1 VARPPGRRPLDLG
14 GRRRAR
20 SERRGDAAPAPAVVL
35 TRASGRP
42 GEQQRSGRH
51 TLDAASRSPPRIGL
65 FEDDLRAWQGVWGQD
80 ITSLQFYETDDD
92 RDFVRGA
99 KWGLVPTGGPLW
111 AVRSQQWG
119 DAADWGAGF
128 ADLLRTRF
136 SRSAQWS
143 IIGEDLPEQRNTV
156 TLSDTVADG
165 DGLPAPVVT
174 YRTSENSRSMLAFN
188 LERARESLLA
198 AGAYRVV
205 DMPQVRGSGWH
216 LLGTAVMGDDPSSSV
231 VDRWGQSHDV
241 PNLWIFDGSTWP
253 TSSGMNPTAT
263 IAAFAL
269 RGAERMLALQGGQG
283 HGPR

>member
-1 VARPPGRRPLDLG
+1 
-14 GRRRAR
+14 
-20 SERRGDAAPAPAVVL
+20 VV
-35 TRASGRP
+35 
-42 GEQQRSGRH
+42 
-51 TLDAASRSPPRIGL
+51 
-65 FEDDLRAWQGVWGQD
+65 
-80 ITSLQFYETDDD
+80 
-92 RDFVRGA
+92 
-99 KWGLVPTGGPLW
+99 
-111 AVRSQQWG
+111 
-119 DAADWGAGF
+119 
-128 ADLLRTRF
+128 
-136 SRSAQWS
+136 
-143 IIGEDLPEQRNTV
+143 
-156 TLSDTVADG
+156 DG

-174 YRTSENSRSMLAFN
+174 YRTSENSRRMLAFN

-198 AGAYRVV
+198 AGAYRIV

-269 RGAERMLALQGGQG
+269 RGAERMLALQGGRG

>member
-1 VARPPGRRPLDLG
+1 MLHPF
-14 GRRRAR
+14 
-20 SERRGDAAPAPAVVL
+20 AAA
-35 TRASGRP
+35 
-42 GEQQRSGRH
+42 
-51 TLDAASRSPPRIGL
+51 IGL

-156 TLSDTVADG
+156 TLSDSVVDG

-174 YRTSENSRSMLAFN
+174 YRTSENSRRMLAFN

-269 RGAERMLALQGGQG
+269 RGAERMLALQGGRG